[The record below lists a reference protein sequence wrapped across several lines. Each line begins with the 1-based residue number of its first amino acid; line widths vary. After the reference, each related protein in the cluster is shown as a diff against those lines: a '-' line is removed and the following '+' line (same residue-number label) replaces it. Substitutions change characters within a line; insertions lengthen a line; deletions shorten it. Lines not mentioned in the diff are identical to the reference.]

1 MEIKPK
7 PTHDPVADLHI
18 ADAYM
23 RWQLLAAEE
32 VVGKQGLAT
41 VLRENGLEKFIENYP
56 PDEFNFNSKI
66 TTAEYSAVSAAL
78 MTFYGRAGRGMT
90 LRIGRLS
97 CKKAIEKQGALF
109 NVAGSLALKLLPISQ
124 QLKVGMENM
133 QSGFRKL
140 GESIGE
146 DYELSIEDKGETV
159 AYIAKAC
166 PMCAGKQA
174 QAAICTIFTGN
185 LEEAV
190 RWVTGKEH
198 QVVETACRAKG
209 DTACVWEVSKAAKEN

>member
-1 MEIKPK
+1 MEINNKPL
-7 PTHDPVADLHI
+7 HDPIADLHM

-32 VVGKQGLAT
+32 VVGKQGLVT
-41 VLRENGLEKFIENYP
+41 VLRENGLEKFIDNYP
-56 PDEFNFNSKI
+56 PEEFNFNSKI
-66 TTAEYSAVSAAL
+66 TTGEYAALSAAL

-97 CKKAIEKQGALF
+97 CKMAIEKQGALF
-109 NVAGSLALKLLPISQ
+109 NVAGSLALKLLPIGQ

-146 DYELSIEDKGETV
+146 DYQLSIEDRGETV

-174 QAAICTIFTGN
+174 DAAICTIFTGN
-185 LEEAV
+185 LEEGV
-190 RWVTGKEH
+190 RWLTGKEH
-198 QVVETACRAKG
+198 QVVETTCRAKG
-209 DTACVWEVSKAAKEN
+209 DPACVWEVSKAVKE

>member
-41 VLRENGLEKFIENYP
+41 VLRENGLEKFIDNYP
-56 PDEFNFNSKI
+56 AENFNFDGRI
-66 TTAEYSAVSAAL
+66 TTGEYSALSAAL

-90 LRIGRLS
+90 LRIGRLG
-97 CKKAIEKQGALF
+97 CKMAIEKQGALF
-109 NVAGSLALKLLPISQ
+109 NVAGSLALKLLPVGQ
-124 QLKVGMENM
+124 QLKLGMENL

-146 DYELSIEDKGETV
+146 DYGLSVEDRGETI
-159 AYIAKAC
+159 AYIANAC
-166 PMCAGKQA
+166 PMCAGQQA
-174 QAAICTIFTGN
+174 DAAICTIFTGN
-185 LEEAV
+185 LEEGA
-190 RWVTGKEH
+190 RWLTGHEH
-198 QVVETACRAKG
+198 QVVETSCRAKG
-209 DTACVWEVSKAAKEN
+209 DPACVWEVSKAAKEE

>member
-7 PTHDPVADLHI
+7 TSHDPATDQHM

-32 VVGKQGLAT
+32 VVGKQGLVT
-41 VLRENGLEKFIENYP
+41 VLRENGLEKFIDHYP
-56 PDEFNFNSKI
+56 PEEFNFNSKI
-66 TTAEYSAVSAAL
+66 TAGEYSALSAAL

-97 CKKAIEKQGALF
+97 CKMAIEKQGALF
-109 NVAGSLALKLLPISQ
+109 NVAGSLALKLLPVGQ
-124 QLKVGMENM
+124 QLKMGLENM

-140 GESIGE
+140 GEGIGE
-146 DYELSIEDKGETV
+146 DYELAVEDRGETI

-174 QAAICTIFTGN
+174 DAAICNIFTGN
-185 LEEAV
+185 LEEGA
-190 RWVTGKEH
+190 RWLTGKEH
-198 QVVETACRAKG
+198 QVVETSCRAKG
-209 DTACVWEVSKAAKEN
+209 DPACVWEVSKAAKAE